1 MGFKE
6 ELKTKSLFS
15 NLSFFI
21 PCSTRLKPAY
31 SMGGWTV
38 TYGISRG
45 LSAHNTMHI
54 IHYSTVKH
62 GSTAWAAL
70 NWIKISQND
79 SILSVLKL
87 KTNKWKLSIKD
98 MKGVEAQPW
107 SVNFYFTY
115 DSTWKNGVALLW
127 LQDLP
132 LSSPRWKNP
141 SMRCAPLLKCWVK
154 WSSQCASTPVI
165 SPASF
170 CTCSGTLSE

>member
-62 GSTAWAAL
+62 GSTAWAPPHPPQHQFLRLWCFLFWQILVLLLATLLLGSVSKFAFWVFLFFAL
-70 NWIKISQND
+70 YRHDRTWEKWNKKHPVVLCLLLVKISHL
-79 SILSVLKL
+79 ITLKRRL
-87 KTNKWKLSIKD
+87 ANHDCVCRLLYCPQ
-98 MKGVEAQPW
+98 EAKHMFRFR
-107 SVNFYFTY
+107 SLIT
-115 DSTWKNGVALLW
+115 
-127 LQDLP
+127 
-132 LSSPRWKNP
+132 
-141 SMRCAPLLKCWVK
+141 
-154 WSSQCASTPVI
+154 
-165 SPASF
+165 
-170 CTCSGTLSE
+170 

>member
-62 GSTAWAAL
+62 GSTARAQAVDPCIHEMQCHRFSGWGVCAIVLVMLKMGAFHTMNL
-70 NWIKISQND
+70 CKHIVWKDSFRLITELDKNKPKWLHTFSFETKIKQ
-79 SILSVLKL
+79 V
-87 KTNKWKLSIKD
+87 KTIN
-98 MKGVEAQPW
+98 
-107 SVNFYFTY
+107 
-115 DSTWKNGVALLW
+115 
-127 LQDLP
+127 
-132 LSSPRWKNP
+132 
-141 SMRCAPLLKCWVK
+141 
-154 WSSQCASTPVI
+154 
-165 SPASF
+165 
-170 CTCSGTLSE
+170 